1 MQRLEGEALVLRHEA
16 AQAAAQRQDLAAL
29 SSGMDAALA
38 AALQPPQSQHQQ
50 GGSGGGGGA
59 AGPAAAAAAG
69 EEELQLLLQAEL
81 RELLHLA
88 LPQQQQAHA
97 AAGSGGSLGGQP
109 HPGEREFAAFKTVAL
124 QSLAL
129 VRTLPRSRLQLKVGP
144 HGVACNTL
152 GPGPWRGSP
161 ERLAYVVRSLGAPSC
176 SPSLLALLHDDE
188 AALKATQ
195 SEAWALQ

>member
-29 SSGMDAALA
+29 SAGMDAALA

-50 GGSGGGGGA
+50 GGGGGGSGGGG
-59 AGPAAAAAAG
+59 AAAG

-88 LPQQQQAHA
+88 LPQQQPLPQQAHA
-97 AAGSGGSLGGQP
+97 AAGSGGSLSGQP
-109 HPGEREFAAFKTVAL
+109 HPGEREFAAFKSVAL

-129 VRTLPRSRLQLKVGP
+129 VRTLPRLRLQLKVGL
-144 HGVACNTL
+144 HEATCNTSQ
-152 GPGPWRGSP
+152 GGWGGQPG
-161 ERLAYVVRSLGAPSC
+161 VVGIF
-176 SPSLLALLHDDE
+176 
-188 AALKATQ
+188 
-195 SEAWALQ
+195 